1 MPIRALIIVLVTLAA
16 LAGCGR
22 RGDLEAPGATTSTS
36 TAPPSNVSPLD
47 PGSVPATPEQQPIE
61 PPPRRHF
68 ILDYLL

>member
-1 MPIRALIIVLVTLAA
+1 MPIRALIIVVVAIAA

-36 TAPPSNVSPLD
+36 IAPPSNVSPLD
-47 PGSVPATPEQQPIE
+47 PGSVPAPPEQQVQ
-61 PPPRRHF
+61 PPPQRRF